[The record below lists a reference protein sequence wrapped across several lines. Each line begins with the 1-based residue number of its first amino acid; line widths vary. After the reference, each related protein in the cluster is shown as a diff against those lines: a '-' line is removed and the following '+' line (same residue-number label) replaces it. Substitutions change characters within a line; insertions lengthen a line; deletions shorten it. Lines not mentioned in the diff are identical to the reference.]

1 MLFLTSYPSHYFSN
15 CFSRILKLVLT
26 ATHCLFSELCDYI
39 FSYIPLREV
48 CQSFKQ
54 MNGSLQW
61 TQEFA
66 ARKKKRIRLLRL
78 SHNFSKLQR
87 HVSRFVFGIHRKTDG
102 GDDDN
107 DNDANDCLE

>member
-39 FSYIPLREV
+39 FSYTPLREV

-61 TQEFA
+61 KQEFA
-66 ARKKKRIRLLRL
+66 ARKKNRIRFDFLKIFLNFKGMFLGL
-78 SHNFSKLQR
+78 SLEFIVKLM
-87 HVSRFVFGIHRKTDG
+87 VVVMIMITM
-102 GDDDN
+102 
-107 DNDANDCLE
+107 LMTV